1 MTNHLPEIAS
11 RMLNTTLLLHPQK
24 AEVLLW
30 VLGPRIGISEQA
42 LPEVEK
48 QPDASRFVG
57 SLSGGGAYSV
67 ERGAAIIPVMG
78 TLVNRG
84 AWTGAYSGM
93 TSYEGL
99 EASINRALADDQ
111 VSRIVLDINS
121 PGGEATGMAR
131 IAEAVRRAKIKK
143 PVIALVNDM
152 AASAAY
158 AIASQA
164 DRILISETSLVGS
177 IGVLWVHFDHSRALA
192 EKGVKP
198 TIIHAGARKVDGNP
212 YGPSA

>member
-30 VLGPRIGISEQA
+30 VLGPRIGIDERA

-99 EASINRALADDQ
+99 EASINRAL
-111 VSRIVLDINS
+111 
-121 PGGEATGMAR
+121 
-131 IAEAVRRAKIKK
+131 VR
-143 PVIALVNDM
+143 
-152 AASAAY
+152 
-158 AIASQA
+158 
-164 DRILISETSLVGS
+164 
-177 IGVLWVHFDHSRALA
+177 
-192 EKGVKP
+192 
-198 TIIHAGARKVDGNP
+198 
-212 YGPSA
+212 